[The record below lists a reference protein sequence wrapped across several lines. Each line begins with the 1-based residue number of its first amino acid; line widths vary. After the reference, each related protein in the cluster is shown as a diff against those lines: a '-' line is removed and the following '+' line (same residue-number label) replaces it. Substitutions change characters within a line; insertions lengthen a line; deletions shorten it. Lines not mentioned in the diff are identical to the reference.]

1 MKLCHILAI
10 LISLSAVFGYL
21 NYRYLKLPTAIGLML
36 IATLATVVAGLLIG
50 NRRRSF
56 ARSDKPR
63 GHLDAFGRVR
73 TQRGCA
79 CPDEPAKSSVQ
90 QTRYAV

>member
-21 NYRYLKLPTAIGLML
+21 NYRYLKLPT
-36 IATLATVVAGLLIG
+36 VVAGLLIG

-56 ARSDKPR
+56 ARSDKTR